1 MTAAV
6 KWCIGHGILKQFL
19 EANASEVVNML
30 LGEWNFEDCV
40 RVRAREAREEGI
52 EEGLER
58 GIMSLSEF
66 GMPPEQIAKA
76 LKLPQN
82 KVLQYLGRQ

>member
-1 MTAAV
+1 M
-6 KWCIGHGILKQFL
+6 GFL
-19 EANASEVVNML
+19 F
-30 LGEWNFEDCV
+30 GEWNFEDCV

-58 GIMSLSEF
+58 GMERGIMNLSEF
-66 GMPPEQIAKA
+66 GMPAEQIARA